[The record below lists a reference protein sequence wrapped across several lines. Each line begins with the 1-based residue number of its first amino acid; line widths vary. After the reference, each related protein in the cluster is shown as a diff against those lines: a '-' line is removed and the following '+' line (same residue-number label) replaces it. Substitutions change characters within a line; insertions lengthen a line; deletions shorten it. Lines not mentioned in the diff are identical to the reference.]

1 MEAKKVPLYQR
12 LARQLKSAIESGELA
27 PGSRLPASR
36 VYAQELGVSR
46 ATVENAW
53 GELVAQGWLER
64 RGQAGTFV
72 SERLS
77 PQQEAPTRFPA
88 GSDPTAPLPFQMGL
102 PALDLFPRGLW
113 ARVMGRRL
121 RTQTRFDLAPGDP
134 CGEMSLRRAI
144 VDYLRLSRSIE
155 CLPEQVLV
163 TGSYAA
169 SMTLILRTLAQPGQH
184 MWVED
189 PGFPLIRPVIAQ
201 HGVLLDPVPVDDDG
215 MDVDQAQRRFAD
227 AHFALLTPAHQ
238 SPLGVALSLTRRRQL
253 LAWAA
258 QRDAWIIEDD
268 YDSEFRYR
276 GKPLPPLKS
285 LDAPQ
290 RVIYAGTFS
299 KSLFPALRAAWLV
312 VPLPQV
318 AAFRQQAALMSC
330 SVPTLWQQT
339 LADFIAEGHFWRHL
353 KKMRASYALRR
364 QWLESALLAHGFGV
378 VPQLGGIQLVI
389 TVEGDDRTLARRAR
403 QAGLAVQALSDWR
416 MHSHGEGGLLVSFTN
431 VSSMEMAAEWV
442 RQLREALSGCEE

>member
-1 MEAKKVPLYQR
+1 MDGKKIPHYQR
-12 LARQLKSAIESGELA
+12 IARQLKQAIERGELA

-46 ATVENAW
+46 ATIENAW
-53 GELVAQGWLER
+53 GDLVAQGWLER

-72 SERLS
+72 SDRLL
-77 PQQEAPTRFPA
+77 PQQNAPVQPITGDEPA
-88 GSDPTAPLPFQMGL
+88 APLPFQLGL

-134 CGEMSLRRAI
+134 CGEPTLRRAI

-155 CLPEQVLV
+155 CRPEQVLI

-169 SMTLILRTLAQPGQH
+169 SMRLILRTLARPRQQ
-184 MWVED
+184 MWMED
-189 PGFPLIRPVIAQ
+189 PGFPLIRPVVNDE
-201 HGVLLDPVPVDDDG
+201 GVAINPVPVDDDG
-215 MDVDQAQRRFAD
+215 MDISWAQRHYPS

-238 SPLGVALSLTRRRQL
+238 SPLGAALSLARRRQL
-253 LAWAA
+253 LLWAA
-258 QRDAWIIEDD
+258 QNNAWIIEDD
-268 YDSEFRYR
+268 YDSEFRYH

-290 RVIYAGTFS
+290 RVIYAGAFS

-312 VPLPQV
+312 VPEPLV
-318 AAFRQQAALMSC
+318 AQFREQAALMSC

-339 LADFIAEGHFWRHL
+339 LADFIREGHFWRHL
-353 KKMRASYALRR
+353 KKMRASYAQRR
-364 QWLESALLAHGFGV
+364 LWLESALRAQGFTV
-378 VPQLGGIQLVI
+378 VPQAGGIQMGGRGA
-389 TVEGDDRTLARRAR
+389 GDDRPLAQRARR
-403 QAGLAVQALSDWR
+403 AGLAVQALSDWQMETR
-416 MHSHGEGGLLVSFTN
+416 GEGGLIMSFTN
-431 VSSMEMAAEWV
+431 LTSEEMANQAV
-442 RQLREALSGCEE
+442 RKLYAALYPQR